1 MIIGLEEAER
11 RAAELQGWDIVDGM
25 LYSSFSFENY
35 GEAVAFTVQVAM
47 LSDKLNH
54 HPEIALS
61 YNEVEI
67 TLYTHDAD
75 ALTEKDF
82 MVAKEI
88 DNLSSNN
95 DNSDD
100 DEIKEF

>member
-1 MIIGLEEAER
+1 MIIGPEEAER
-11 RAAELQGWDIVDGM
+11 RAAELQGWEIVDGM

-35 GEAVAFTVQVAM
+35 AEAVAFTVQVAM
-47 LSDKLNH
+47 VSEKIGH

-75 ALTEKDF
+75 ALTERDF
-82 MVAKEI
+82 MTAREI
-88 DNLSSNN
+88 DKLSGGQ
-95 DNSDD
+95 
-100 DEIKEF
+100 

>member
-1 MIIGLEEAER
+1 MIIGLEEAEK
-11 RAAELQGWDIVDGM
+11 RAAELQGWEIVDGM

-35 GEAVAFTVQVAM
+35 GEAVAFTMQVAM
-47 LSDKLNH
+47 LSEKLNH

-67 TLYTHDAD
+67 TLYTHDAY

-82 MVAKEI
+82 MVAREI
-88 DNLSSNN
+88 DNLSSSN
-95 DNSDD
+95 DSSDE
-100 DEIKEF
+100 DEEEE